1 METQSAFK
9 DEAEMMLAGNF
20 AILGILAHEMGHA
33 ADYQYE
39 IGRSGPTIMKILIT
53 Q

>member
-1 METQSAFK
+1 MKPNQHFK

-20 AILGILAHEMGHA
+20 AILGIRLDEMGHA

-39 IGRSGPTIMKILIT
+39 IGRFRPTR
-53 Q
+53 